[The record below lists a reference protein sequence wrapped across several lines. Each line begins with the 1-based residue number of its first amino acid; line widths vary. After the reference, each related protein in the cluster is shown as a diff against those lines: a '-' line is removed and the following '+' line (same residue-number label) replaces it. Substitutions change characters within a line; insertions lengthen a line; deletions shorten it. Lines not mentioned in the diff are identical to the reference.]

1 MFLDRGD
8 GLMNENIL
16 LEKITK
22 HLKQKYNCHSIILY
36 GSYSRGDFTD
46 ESDLDIVCF
55 SDITDDK
62 NDIEFFEGKQLDVW
76 VYKTKKMDNPEQFL
90 RVNKGKILLNDKGIA
105 DEFLSEIENIFDN
118 GPKKLSNEEKEFLK
132 DWLRKMYLRS
142 NKNDIGGDYRFH
154 WMLKD
159 SLEIYFELK
168 GLWYLGPKKAISWL
182 SENDEVAYKLFKNAL
197 AKDAK
202 KNNIEQLIEYL
213 NGM

>member
-1 MFLDRGD
+1 
-8 GLMNENIL
+8 
-16 LEKITK
+16 
-22 HLKQKYNCHSIILY
+22 
-36 GSYSRGDFTD
+36 
-46 ESDLDIVCF
+46 
-55 SDITDDK
+55 
-62 NDIEFFEGKQLDVW
+62 
-76 VYKTKKMDNPEQFL
+76 L
-90 RVNKGKILLNDKGIA
+90 RVNKGKVLLNDKGLA
-105 DEFLSEIENIFDN
+105 DKFLTQIENIFDS
-118 GPKKLSNEEKEFLK
+118 GPKKLSNQEKEFLK
-132 DWLRKMYLRS
+132 GWLRKMYLRS
-142 NKNDIGGDYRFH
+142 NKNDIEGHYRFH